1 MKQIPLVRKNNM
13 LLLWGRINGSV
24 NIQFILDTG
33 CSSTLLSKE
42 VGDILFLKGNLVKSD
57 VKGTSPSSYG
67 GVYTA
72 QQREI
77 TIRNLT
83 LGKVKLKNVG
93 ASICDRYGG
102 PCLLGMSAL
111 DKLDGYSITK
121 DKLIID
127 DGKPETTVTTGR
139 VKDRKPYMTR
149 FKGCLKRLRK
159 IREESGVEDYKF
171 DYAKHVLTLY
181 HLIQSCYPLLLD
193 KKCAMVSEI
202 LEELQTLIKG
212 NLEDDEKNTSQK
224 GAFITA
230 YFNFYLASAYYGQE
244 RFEEALTY
252 YDKAGKFFL
261 QGSSILNEIKEI
273 SRRIREKL
281 EERDKDN
288 SP

>member
-1 MKQIPLVRKNNM
+1 M
-13 LLLWGRINGSV
+13 
-24 NIQFILDTG
+24 
-33 CSSTLLSKE
+33 
-42 VGDILFLKGNLVKSD
+42 
-57 VKGTSPSSYG
+57 
-67 GVYTA
+67 
-72 QQREI
+72 
-77 TIRNLT
+77 
-83 LGKVKLKNVG
+83 
-93 ASICDRYGG
+93 
-102 PCLLGMSAL
+102 
-111 DKLDGYSITK
+111 
-121 DKLIID
+121 
-127 DGKPETTVTTGR
+127 
-139 VKDRKPYMTR
+139 
-149 FKGCLKRLRK
+149 
-159 IREESGVEDYKF
+159 EDYKF

-281 EERDKDN
+281 EERDKDKPKVFAPAKTTTFEEDVQAYN
-288 SP
+288 LQRIEFEDHYYGNGETKSAYVGFEN